1 MYFESNASLPS
12 TRVRPA
18 HPMRRFQARKWCGG
32 VARLILLFVIFA
44 PVSSAQVSATLA
56 GAVTDQSGATVSGA
70 AVTVKDLET
79 GAIRNTTTGE
89 AGQYQ
94 VFSLPIGEYEV
105 RVTKQGFAEQIR
117 TGIRL
122 VVGQDARVD
131 VTLSSGTREPADY
144 GELGR
149 AAGEC
154 DHGRRPRFGRG
165 TAGERIFP

>member
-1 MYFESNASLPS
+1 MYFASIPSLPS
-12 TRVRPA
+12 PSPKKIDPLPSRA
-18 HPMRRFQARKWCGG
+18 GGWCGRL
-32 VARLILLFVIFA
+32 VRLIFLFLIFTPA
-44 PVSSAQVSATLA
+44 LSAQISATLS
-56 GAVTDQSGATVSGA
+56 GTVTDQSGATVSGA
-70 AVTVKDLET
+70 AVTVKNLET
-79 GAIRNTTTGE
+79 GAIRTTTTGE

-94 VFSLPIGEYEV
+94 VFSLPVGAYEV

-131 VTLSSGTREPADY
+131 VTLQRGTREPADY

-154 DHGRRPRFGRG
+154 DARRTSPAWWANSR
-165 TAGERIFP
+165 